1 MTKYRIR
8 LANGR
13 VIGPFEKKQL
23 FELKGSGHITGKE
36 EAQVY
41 PSGNWGDL
49 SQLDIYEELMDDNR
63 TIVRSETEEK
73 TFVVDLESLRRK
85 KTEMEIEELSEAPA
99 PVQESN
105 ITETIHMTPSELDIP
120 APQKTKVKKAE
131 LDLELDEHQ
140 NPDDVGEKTQI
151 NPRAQEELR
160 ALREKERQEEEAR
173 LKAEEEKKRKE
184 EERLRA
190 LEEEKKQLP
199 EVSSDDSTQMFS
211 LDRLKSDLLEKANDE
226 EEEFEKGL
234 ALHNAE
240 LALEYD
246 GEDDEED
253 DEDAPLTEEEQK
265 KAKKKKIFV
274 IVGALLLAYALLFP
288 GDDEKKPPPFK
299 HIPTEVVFPIPF
311 DLADPAASKVLF
323 QKGVKIFAQGTYP
336 ALIQSGKEFK
346 ASYENDT
353 ENLEALNMM
362 VRSYGEQL
370 RFSKKKLTDSVTLF
384 NVVQSK
390 RPFLMKNPNG
400 VIGINRFYLS
410 IDKAEA
416 AVDVVAKYLKL
427 QPKNL
432 TQELFAA
439 YLDSLIKAGRIVMAR
454 EFFTALEKAPNKNQ
468 YSLAALI
475 NYHRLNQENDKAM
488 EYVSDAIKRF
498 PLLVEFYLMK
508 AEMLIQ
514 EKKFQEA
521 AALLQDAQKL
531 QLEYNDHYRAKFLE
545 LTGVIAAVKGQ
556 VKVATQ
562 MFQASLAVEESS
574 SLRMKLGE
582 LQSAEGLKD
591 ASPLIAESK
600 AYKYLIEA
608 QDFYNKKSFELAL
621 VSAAKATDAS
631 PGHIPA
637 EIFLSKVQLRL
648 GLAKQAL
655 KTLEDLAQI
664 YPNDLSVNVALIQAY
679 IDTYKFNE
687 ARRRLAIISGTEM
700 KETWEY
706 ASLNA
711 QLGIKMNDFLRAITW
726 LKTSTNLN
734 PLNDHDIYLL
744 AELLLKKSNFE
755 QARVLLNKA
764 IELDPVNPDYRV
776 LYARMIYETQDDQA
790 AIGYLLEQ
798 LEEMGENPK
807 LMAEIAIF
815 FFRSGRVKDFQ
826 DYKKKLANL
835 PTKEKSLYEFLIK
848 AALLDERYSEV
859 PELVEEL
866 LKIEPGDLENM
877 MVAGKVLFESG
888 KLVEAAHWFKRVK
901 DKLPSY
907 PQVQYYTARIKF
919 LSGDLDG
926 AFAEVNEDLKDNG
939 ETDDSLVFLG
949 RIYEEK
955 GDLIAAENTYKKAQK
970 INPRSYDALVG
981 LADLS
986 VKRNN
991 FDLALD
997 LYKRAQ
1003 SQRSD
1008 EAIIHKKIG
1017 DVYRLLGQGALAIEA
1032 YKLYLEM
1039 NPEAR
1044 DKTQI
1049 ESYIR
1054 LMQ

>member
-8 LANGR
+8 LPNGR
-13 VIGPFEKKQL
+13 VIGPFDKKQL
-23 FELKGSGHITGKE
+23 FELKGNGHITGKE
-36 EAQVY
+36 EAQIY
-41 PSGNWGDL
+41 PSGNWAAL
-49 SQLDIYEELMDDNR
+49 SALDIYEELMDDNR
-63 TIVRSETEEK
+63 TIVRSENEDK
-73 TFVVDLESLRRK
+73 TFVVDLESLRKK
-85 KTEMEIEELSEAPA
+85 KTEMEIEELSDA
-99 PVQESN
+99 PVPTPEMDV
-105 ITETIHMTPSELDIP
+105 TETIRMTPSELDIP
-120 APQKTKVKKAE
+120 VPAKTQVKKSALDIE
-131 LDLELDEHQ
+131 LDQHTDSE
-140 NPDDVGEKTQI
+140 DVGEKTQI
-151 NPRAQEELR
+151 NPHAQKELQK
-160 ALREKERQEEEAR
+160 LREKERLEEEAR
-173 LKAEEEKKRKE
+173 LKEEEDLKQRE
-184 EERLRA
+184 EARIRA
-190 LEEEKKQLP
+190 LEEESKQLP
-199 EVSSDDSTQMFS
+199 EVSASDSTQMFS
-211 LDRLKSDLLEKANDE
+211 LDRLKSDLLDKATDE
-226 EEEFEKGL
+226 EEIFEKGL

-246 GEDDEED
+246 GDDDEE
-253 DEDAPLTEEEQK
+253 EEEGTTSEDDKK
-265 KAKKKKIFV
+265 KAKRKKVFV
-274 IVGALLLAYALLFP
+274 IAGALLLAYALLFP

-311 DLADPAASKVLF
+311 DVADPSASKVLF
-323 QKGVKIFAQGTYP
+323 AKGIKMFAQGTYP
-336 ALIQSGKEFK
+336 ALVQSGKEFK
-346 ASYENDT
+346 MSYENDV

-362 VRSYGEQL
+362 VRSYGEELQ
-370 RFSKKKLTDSVTLF
+370 FSKKKLTDSVTLF

-410 IDKAEA
+410 IGKAEA
-416 AVDVVAKYLKL
+416 AVDVIAKYLKL

-439 YLDSLIKAGRIVMAR
+439 YLDSLIKAGRIVTAR

-488 EYVSDAIKRF
+488 EYLNDATKRF
-498 PLLVEFYLMK
+498 PRLVQFYLLK
-508 AEMLIQ
+508 AEMFIL
-514 EKKFQEA
+514 EKKYPEA

-562 MFQASLAVEESS
+562 MFQGSLEIEEST

-582 LQSAEGLKD
+582 LKSAEGMKG
-591 ASPLIAESK
+591 ASSLIAESQ

-621 VSAAKATDAS
+621 VAAAKATDAS
-631 PGHIPA
+631 PGHIKA

-648 GLAKQAL
+648 GLTKQAL
-655 KTLEDLAQI
+655 KTMEDLIQV
-664 YPNDLSVNVALIQAY
+664 YPNDLSVNVAMIQTY

-687 ARRRLAIISGTEM
+687 ARHRLAIISGTEM

-711 QLGIKMNDFLRAITW
+711 QLGIKMNDFLRSITW
-726 LKTSTNLN
+726 LKTSINLN

-764 IELDPVNPDYRV
+764 IELDPVNPDYRI

-798 LEEMGENPK
+798 LEEFVESPK
-807 LMAEIAIF
+807 LLAEIAIF
-815 FFRSGRVKDFQ
+815 FYRSGRVKDFQ

-835 PTKEKSLYEFLIK
+835 PTKDRSLYEFLIK
-848 AALLDERYSEV
+848 AALLDERYSEI

-877 MVAGKVLFESG
+877 VIAGKVLFESG

-907 PQVQYYTARIKF
+907 PQVQYYSARIKF
-919 LSGDLDG
+919 LSGDIDG
-926 AFAEVNEDLKDNG
+926 AFAEVNEDLKANG

-949 RIYEEK
+949 QIYEEK

-970 INPRSYDALVG
+970 INARSFDALVG

-1008 EAIIHKKIG
+1008 ESTIHKKIG
-1017 DVYRLLGQGALAIEA
+1017 DVYRLLGQGTLAIEA

-1044 DKTQI
+1044 DKNQI

>member
-8 LANGR
+8 LPNGR
-13 VIGPFEKKQL
+13 VIGPFDKKQL
-23 FELKGSGHITGKE
+23 FELKGNGHITGKE

-41 PSGNWGDL
+41 PSGNWGPL
-49 SQLDIYEELMDDNR
+49 SNLDIYDELMDENR
-63 TIVRSETEEK
+63 TIIRGENEDK

-99 PVQESN
+99 PAPESHV
-105 ITETIHMTPSELDIP
+105 TETIRMTPSELDIP
-120 APQKTKVKKAE
+120 APTKTQVRGDSLDIE
-131 LDLELDEHQ
+131 LDSHDSSE
-140 NPDDVGEKTQI
+140 DVGEKTQI
-151 NPRAQEELR
+151 NPQAQAELR
-160 ALREKERQEEEAR
+160 ALREKERKEEEEKLR
-173 LKAEEEKKRKE
+173 AEEEKRRKE
-184 EERLRA
+184 EERLQRA

-199 EVSSDDSTQMFS
+199 EVSSNDSTQMFS
-211 LDRLKSDLLEKANDE
+211 LDRLKTDLLEKATDE

-246 GEDDEED
+246 GDDEED
-253 DEDAPLTEEEQK
+253 EDEPLSEEDQK
-265 KAKKKKIFV
+265 KAKKKKIF
-274 IVGALLLAYALLFP
+274 IIGAALLLAYALLFP

-311 DLADPAASKVLF
+311 DVADPAASKVLF
-323 QKGVKIFAQGTYP
+323 TKGAKIFGQGTYP
-336 ALIQSGKEFK
+336 ALVQSGKEFK
-346 ASYENDT
+346 TSYENDV
-353 ENLEALNMM
+353 ENLDALNMM
-362 VRSYGEQL
+362 VRSYGEELQ
-370 RFSKKKLTDSVTLF
+370 FSKKKLTDAVTLF
-384 NVVQSK
+384 NIVQSK

-416 AVDVVAKYLKL
+416 AVDVISKYLKL

-439 YLDSLIKAGRIVMAR
+439 YLDSLIKAGRIVTAR

-468 YSLAALI
+468 YSYAALI
-475 NYHRLNQENDKAM
+475 NYHRLNQENEKAM
-488 EYVSDAIKRF
+488 EYVTEANKKF
-498 PLLVEFYLMK
+498 PLLVQFYLLK

-514 EKKFQEA
+514 EKKYPEA

-562 MFQASLAVEESS
+562 MFQGSLAIEESS

-582 LQSAEGLKD
+582 LKSAEGMKD
-591 ASPLIAESK
+591 ASSLIAQSQ
-600 AYKYLIEA
+600 AYKLLVEA

-655 KTLEDLAQI
+655 KTLEDLIQL
-664 YPNDLSVNVALIQAY
+664 YPNDLSVNVALIQTY

-687 ARRRLAIISGTEM
+687 ARRRLAIISGTDM

-726 LKTSTNLN
+726 LKTSINLN

-764 IELDPVNPDYRV
+764 IELDPVNPDYRI

-798 LEEMGENPK
+798 LEEFGESPK

-826 DYKKKLANL
+826 DYKAKLAKL
-835 PTKEKSLYEFLIK
+835 PTKDKSLYEFLIK
-848 AALLDERYSEV
+848 AALLDERYTDV

-919 LSGDLDG
+919 LSGDIEG
-926 AFAEVNEDLKDNG
+926 AFTEVNEDLKDNG

-986 VKRNN
+986 TKRNN

-1003 SQRSD
+1003 TQRSD
-1008 EAIIHKKIG
+1008 EPIIHKKIG

-1032 YKLYLEM
+1032 YKLYLDM

-1044 DKTQI
+1044 DKNQI